1 MLAAQ
6 GVFDGSGI
14 TTFSDRRRD
23 ALRGGG
29 GCDSAPEQ
37 ETRQGWV
44 IGLRTAPN
52 EAVQALRA
60 ARAAGV
66 SVGSATPAARADAS
80 DSAQEL

>member
-1 MLAAQ
+1 VLAAQ

-23 ALRGGG
+23 AVRGG